1 MKIFLDNNIIID
13 ALGEREEFKSNALT
27 LLEKVALNP
36 DLEAFVASKA
46 IAEVHYTLKKII
58 GESRARSALGSLLC
72 IVDII
77 DTTKDD
83 FIYALSSDIPDF
95 EDAVTFSS
103 ALRAKTNYII
113 TRDKH
118 YANRSIPA
126 VSAEEFLKMYFTTF
140 SPKSPCTDVEKETHI
155 FNI

>member
-72 IVDII
+72 IVW
-77 DTTKDD
+77 K
-83 FIYALSSDIPDF
+83 
-95 EDAVTFSS
+95 
-103 ALRAKTNYII
+103 
-113 TRDKH
+113 
-118 YANRSIPA
+118 
-126 VSAEEFLKMYFTTF
+126 
-140 SPKSPCTDVEKETHI
+140 PCKK
-155 FNI
+155 